1 MSTNL
6 GSKSLLRSRRKCE
19 NFSKIN
25 FVMIIGRGPTIEKHL
40 SELRLGEVV
49 MVESVGA

>member
-25 FVMIIGRGPTIEKHL
+25 FVMIIGRGPALMKNPLITYPWWIIL
-40 SELRLGEVV
+40 Y
-49 MVESVGA
+49 